1 VTLFGLVMG
10 AAFIIWTIFTVII
23 LSLVTEV
30 FIFMRSSLFVVIVV
44 VYVLILAIYPLGKRI
59 FREERY

>member
-1 VTLFGLVMG
+1 MTLFGLVMG